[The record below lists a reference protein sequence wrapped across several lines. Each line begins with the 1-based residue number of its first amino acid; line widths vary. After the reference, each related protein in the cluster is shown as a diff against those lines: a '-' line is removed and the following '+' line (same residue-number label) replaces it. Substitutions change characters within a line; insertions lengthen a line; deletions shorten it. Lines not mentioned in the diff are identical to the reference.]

1 MVAPRLVRIR
11 QNFPADEIADLGGT
25 IRRQVAQLRVPS
37 GARVAV
43 AVGSRGVSPLREVVT
58 AILDGLRDAGAK
70 PFVVPAMGSHGGG
83 TAEGQR
89 AVLAGY
95 GIVEGVE
102 SSMETV
108 VLGQTPAGVP
118 VFMDAAAAGADG
130 IVVLGRVKPHTG
142 FHADIESGLC
152 KMLAVGLGKADGAR
166 AIHAGGL
173 ASSIPAAAAIALSKA
188 PVLGGVAL
196 VENAYDR
203 PCRVEVVGP
212 DRFHETDREL
222 LVEARRRF
230 PRIPLARVDLVVV
243 DEMGKDI
250 SGTGMDPNVI
260 GMWRRFGGERV
271 PDFAR
276 VAVLGLSEASHGN
289 ANGIGLA
296 DFTTRRL
303 VEAVDWPETY
313 LNALTALDPGI
324 VKVPVTLETD
334 RECIETALDVL
345 RRATGRDRV
354 SVVRVKNT
362 LELAELRVSE
372 GLVDCLPKD
381 GSVEVVGVA
390 EEMRFDQAGRLT
402 TPALD
407 ARA

>member
-1 MVAPRLVRIR
+1 VSYPRLVRVR
-11 QNFPADEIADLGGT
+11 QNFPADEVADLRGAILSG
-25 IRRQVAQLRVPS
+25 IAALPVRRGS
-37 GARVAV
+37 RVAV

-58 AILDGLRDAGAK
+58 AILDGLRDAGAS

-95 GIVEGVE
+95 GIVDGVE

-108 VLGQTPAGVP
+108 VLGRTEAGVP
-118 VFMDAAAAGADG
+118 VHMDANAARADG

-152 KMLAVGLGKADGAR
+152 KMLAVGLGKAEGAK

-173 ASSIPAAAAIALSKA
+173 AETIPAAAAIGLERA
-188 PVLGGVAL
+188 PVIGGVAL

-203 PCRVEVVGP
+203 PCRVAVVGP
-212 DRFHETDREL
+212 DRFHATDREL
-222 LVEARRRF
+222 LIEARRRF
-230 PRIPLARVDLVVV
+230 PSIPLAQADLVIV
-243 DEMGKDI
+243 DEMGKNI
-250 SGTGMDPNVI
+250 SGTGI

-276 VAVLGLSEASHGN
+276 VAVLGLSEGSHGN

-303 VEAVDWPETY
+303 VDAVDWRETY
-313 LNALTALDPGI
+313 LNSLTALDPGI
-324 VKVPVTLETD
+324 GKIPITLDTD
-334 RECIETALDVL
+334 QECIGTALDVL
-345 RRATGRDRV
+345 RRATGKDAP
-354 SVVRVKNT
+354 SVVRIKNT
-362 LELAELRVSE
+362 LELAELGVSPD
-372 GLVDCLPKD
+372 LVGCLPSD
-381 GSVEVVGVA
+381 GTVDVVGEL
-390 EEMRFDQAGRLT
+390 EELAFDAAHRI
-402 TPALD
+402 
-407 ARA
+407 R

>member
-1 MVAPRLVRIR
+1 M
-11 QNFPADEIADLGGT
+11 
-25 IRRQVAQLRVPS
+25 
-37 GARVAV
+37 
-43 AVGSRGVSPLREVVT
+43 
-58 AILDGLRDAGAK
+58 
-70 PFVVPAMGSHGGG
+70 
-83 TAEGQR
+83 
-89 AVLAGY
+89 
-95 GIVEGVE
+95 
-102 SSMETV
+102 
-108 VLGQTPAGVP
+108 
-118 VFMDAAAAGADG
+118 
-130 IVVLGRVKPHTG
+130 LGRVKPHTG

-152 KMLAVGLGKADGAR
+152 KMLAVGLGKAEGAK

-173 ASSIPAAAAIALSKA
+173 AVSIPAAASIAIERA

-212 DRFHETDREL
+212 DRFHETDRAL
-222 LVEARRRF
+222 LIEARRLF
-230 PRIPLARVDLVVV
+230 PRIPLECADLVIV
-243 DEMGKDI
+243 DEMGKNI

-260 GMWRRFGGERV
+260 GMWRRFGGERK

-303 VEAVDWPETY
+303 VDAVDWRETY

-324 VKVPVTLETD
+324 GKIPVTLETD

-345 RRATGRDRV
+345 RRATGRDEV

-362 LELAELRVSE
+362 LELAELCVGE
-372 GLVDCLPKD
+372 GLVGCLPAD
-381 GSVEVVGVA
+381 GSVDVVGEA
-390 EEMRFDQAGRLT
+390 EEMRFDASGRL
-402 TPALD
+402 
-407 ARA
+407 R

>member
-1 MVAPRLVRIR
+1 MYPRLVRVR
-11 QNFPADEIADLGGT
+11 QNFPADEVAGLSAVV
-25 IRRQVAQLRVPS
+25 RRGVAELAVRPGS
-37 GARVAV
+37 RVAV
-43 AVGSRGVSPLREVVT
+43 AVGSRGVSPLRQVVS
-58 AILDGLRDAGAK
+58 AILAGLRDAGAT

-95 GIVEGVE
+95 GIVEDVV

-108 VLGQTPAGVP
+108 VLGRTDAGVP
-118 VFMDAAAAGADG
+118 VHLDASAASADG

-152 KMLAVGLGKADGAR
+152 KMLAVGLGKAEGAR

-173 ASSIPAAAAIALSKA
+173 AATIPAAARVALERA
-188 PVLGGVAL
+188 PVVGGVAL

-203 PCRVEVVGP
+203 PCRVAVVGP
-212 DRFHETDREL
+212 ERFHETDQEL
-222 LVEARRRF
+222 LIEARRRF
-230 PRIPLARVDLVVV
+230 PRIPLEQADLVIV
-243 DEMGKDI
+243 DEMGKNI

-276 VAVLGLSEASHGN
+276 VAVLGLSEGSHGN

-303 VEAVDWPETY
+303 VDAVDWRETY

-324 VKVPVTLETD
+324 GKIPVTLETD
-334 RECIETALDVL
+334 RECVETALDVL
-345 RRATGRDRV
+345 RRATGRDDV
-354 SVVRVKNT
+354 SVVRVKST

-372 GLVDCLPKD
+372 GLVPGLPED
-381 GSVEVVGVA
+381 GSVEVIGEP
-390 EEMRFDQAGRLT
+390 EELSFDEAGRL
-402 TPALD
+402 
-407 ARA
+407 R

>member
-1 MVAPRLVRIR
+1 VSYPRLVRVR
-11 QNFPADEIADLGGT
+11 QRFPADEVAGLAAVVRRGVAELGVRPG
-25 IRRQVAQLRVPS
+25 S
-37 GARVAV
+37 RVAV
-43 AVGSRGVSPLREVVT
+43 AVGSRGVSPLRQVVT
-58 AILDGLRDAGAK
+58 AILEGLRDAGAS
-70 PFVVPAMGSHGGG
+70 PFIVPAMGSHGGG

-95 GIVEGVE
+95 GIVEDVV
-102 SSMETV
+102 SSMETI
-108 VLGQTPAGVP
+108 VLGHTGAGVP
-118 VFMDAAAAGADG
+118 VHLDASAARADG

-152 KMLAVGLGKADGAR
+152 KMLAVGLGKAEGAR

-173 ASSIPAAAAIALSKA
+173 AETIPAAARLAIERA
-188 PVLGGVAL
+188 PVVGGVAL

-203 PCRVEVVGP
+203 PCRVAVVGP
-212 DRFHETDREL
+212 ERFHETDREL
-222 LVEARRRF
+222 LLEARRHF
-230 PRIPLARVDLVVV
+230 PRIPLERADLVIV
-243 DEMGKDI
+243 DEMGKNI

-276 VAVLGLSEASHGN
+276 VAVLGLSEGSHGN

-324 VKVPVTLETD
+324 GKIPVTLATD
-334 RECIETALDVL
+334 RECVDTALDVL
-345 RRATGRDRV
+345 RRATGREDV
-354 SVVRVKNT
+354 SVVRVKST

-372 GLVDCLPKD
+372 GLVARLPND
-381 GSVEVVGVA
+381 GSVEVVGEA
-390 EEMRFDQAGRLT
+390 EEMAFDEGGRL
-402 TPALD
+402 
-407 ARA
+407 R

>member
-1 MVAPRLVRIR
+1 MSHPRLVRVR
-11 QNFPADEIADLGGT
+11 QNFPADEVADLAGLVRRGVAGLQVPRGGH
-25 IRRQVAQLRVPS
+25 
-37 GARVAV
+37 VAV

-58 AILDGLRDAGAK
+58 AILEGVRDAGAS
-70 PFVVPAMGSHGGG
+70 PFIVPAMGSHGGG
-83 TAEGQR
+83 TAAGQR
-89 AVLAGY
+89 SVLAGY
-95 GIVEGVE
+95 GIVEDVE

-108 VLGQTPAGVP
+108 VLGRTEAGVP
-118 VFMDAAAAGADG
+118 VYLDANAARADG

-152 KMLAVGLGKADGAR
+152 KMLAVGLGKAEGAK

-173 ASSIPAAAAIALSKA
+173 AETIPAAAAIALAKA
-188 PVLGGVAL
+188 PVIGGVAL

-203 PCRVEVVGP
+203 PCRVAVVGP
-212 DRFHETDREL
+212 ARFHETDREL
-222 LVEARRRF
+222 LLEARRRF
-230 PRIPLARVDLVVV
+230 PMVPLEQADLVIV
-243 DEMGKDI
+243 DEMGKNI

-260 GMWRRFGGERV
+260 GMWRRFGGARV

-303 VEAVDWPETY
+303 VEAVDWRETY

-324 VKVPVTLETD
+324 GKIPVTLGSD

-345 RRATGRDRV
+345 RRATGKAEP
-354 SVVRVKNT
+354 SVVRIKST
-362 LELAELRVSE
+362 LELGELRVSRE
-372 GLVDCLPKD
+372 LVGCLPAD
-381 GSVEVVGVA
+381 GTVEVVGEA
-390 EEMRFDQAGRLT
+390 EEMAFDESGRL
-402 TPALD
+402 
-407 ARA
+407 R